1 MTLREKIGQRLIVG
15 FPGTELTEEFR
26 TFLKDYK
33 IGNII
38 LFERNAVN
46 DRQLADLCRELRELI
61 FSNTGELPFIT
72 IDQEGGNI
80 CRLKEDGVNVPGAM
94 AIAATGDPGNAFL
107 AGELTGRELA
117 AMGINFDLAP
127 VMDVNSNPAN
137 PIICERSYG
146 DTPQQVAD
154 FAVEM
159 MKGLLKEG
167 VLACAKHF
175 PGHGDTATDSHL
187 GMPVVN
193 KKLEELKQTE
203 LYPFERA
210 VEAGIPAI
218 MSTHI
223 RFPAMEPENLPATLS
238 KKILTGYL
246 REQLGFEGMI
256 LSDCLEMEAIK
267 GTSGV
272 PEGACMAMEAGV
284 DLVFIS
290 HTMEFAKEAVKE
302 LEKKAE
308 QDPEFVQNIERSVQR
323 ILKYKKEY
331 LGSWKEED
339 RQEPLKGEYGYGDP
353 KAKEMAYQLLE
364 QTIAAADLKDGTLP
378 DLGEHPLFVGC
389 PLFDATGVEDAG
401 RICPTFPEA
410 MQETLGGTAIV
421 LDPDGT
427 DQNWEKITGAAKN
440 SSCVVYS
447 VYHGDQRP
455 GQLALAKELAKL
467 LVPMIVISLKSPY
480 ELAGLPE
487 PVTRIAAWE
496 YSGRCFEVLREILAG
511 KKKMTGKMPVG
522 IE

>member
-26 TFLKDYK
+26 TFLKEYK

-46 DRQLADLCRELRELI
+46 DRQLEGLCRELRELI
-61 FSNTGELPFIT
+61 LENTGELPFIT

-94 AIAATGDPGNAFL
+94 AIAATGDPQNAFQ
-107 AGELTGRELA
+107 AGELTGKELA

-127 VMDVNSNPAN
+127 VMDVNCNPAN

-146 DTPQQVAD
+146 DTPRQVAD
-154 FAVEM
+154 YATEM

-175 PGHGDTATDSHL
+175 PGHGDTASDSHL

-193 KKLEELKQTE
+193 KPREELERTE
-203 LYPFERA
+203 LYPFQKA

-218 MSTHI
+218 MSAHI
-223 RFPAMEPENLPATLS
+223 RFPAMEPDNLPATLS
-238 KKILTGYL
+238 KRILTGYL
-246 REQLGFEGMI
+246 REQLGFEGLI

-267 GTSGV
+267 GSCGV
-272 PEGACMAMEAGV
+272 PKGACMAMEAGV
-284 DLVFIS
+284 DMVFIS

-302 LEKKAE
+302 LEKKADRE
-308 QDPEFVQNIERSVQR
+308 PEFAANIEKAVQR
-323 ILKYKKEY
+323 ILKFKETYLRTQNHPDGKKV
-331 LGSWKEED
+331 
-339 RQEPLKGEYGYGDP
+339 YGDP
-353 KAKEMAYQLLE
+353 VSKEMAYQLLE
-364 QTIAAADLKDGTLP
+364 KTIAPANLP
-378 DLGEHPLFVGC
+378 GGCLPEMGAHPLFVGC

-427 DQNWEKITGAAKN
+427 DQNWEKIISCAN
-440 SSCVVYS
+440 ESSCVVYS
-447 VYHGDQRP
+447 VYHADQRP
-455 GQLALAKELAKL
+455 GQLALAIKLAELS
-467 LVPMIVISLKSPY
+467 VPMIVVSLKSPY
-480 ELAGLPE
+480 ELSEIPE
-487 PVTRIAAWE
+487 HVTQIAAWE
-496 YSGRCFEVLREILAG
+496 YSARCFKAVREILAG
-511 KKKMTGKMPVG
+511 KKKMSGKMPVT
-522 IE
+522 IR